1 MPIRVFHCDDSQP
14 FTRLVWH
21 WLTRHGDID
30 HVGAANTIA
39 DALERVPGARPD
51 VILLD
56 TMGSPGD
63 PQLLAEMRRR
73 APGARIVVYSG
84 YVGLMALDGEAD
96 AYVAKSDDDRELLA
110 AIRAP

>member
-1 MPIRVFHCDDSQP
+1 MTIRVFHCDDSQA

-21 WLTRHGDID
+21 WLTRHEDID
-30 HVGAANTIA
+30 HVGAANSV
-39 DALERVPGARPD
+39 DEALELVAGARPD

-63 PQLLAEMRRR
+63 PKLLGEMRRR

-84 YVGLMALDGEAD
+84 YVGLMELDGEAD
-96 AYVAKSDDDRELLA
+96 AYVAKSDHDDELLA
-110 AIRAP
+110 AIRAS